1 MARSLD
7 RRRCLRLPVK
17 FPVIVS
23 SYRGKTAGVMIRDL
37 SMRGCALET
46 AERLSEGARVR
57 VRLHV
62 PGGEPAITVE
72 MAVVRAVDTPHM
84 GLEFLAISPTEK
96 DRLGR
101 LVFQLWKAQSQSLTR
116 GGETAHSLSERVH

>member
-7 RRRCLRLPVK
+7 RRRCLRLPVT

-46 AERLSEGARVR
+46 VDRLSAGARVC

-62 PGGEPAITVE
+62 PGEEAAITVE
-72 MAVVRAVDTPHM
+72 TAVVRAVDTPRM
-84 GLEFLAISPTEK
+84 GLEFLEISPGEK

-101 LVFQLWKAQSQSLTR
+101 VVFRLWKAQSQSLTR
-116 GGETAHSLSERVH
+116 GREPAQLLSA